1 MELDKLRK
9 KAAELPLSPGV
20 YMMHDKTG
28 KIIYVGK
35 ARHLR
40 NRVSQYFHDLASHTP
55 KVLKMVEN
63 VDDFEVIVADS
74 EFDALVLENILIKKH
89 LPKYN
94 IKLKDDKGYPF
105 IRLDTRES
113 YPRFTLVSRRE
124 NDGSRY
130 FGPYGSRGMAHQVIA
145 TISETLRLPTC
156 SRVFPRDIGRGRPCL
171 NAQMNR
177 CIAPCRGNV
186 SEADYLSLIRQG
198 EMMLRGEYADLLVA
212 IGAEMDTASENLDFE
227 RAAVLR
233 DRLYAVRRLGS
244 KQIIINDT
252 IKDADAVAAYADDTG
267 FAVVLLTLR
276 GGSVVGKFT
285 VFSSDAAITSPR
297 ELMTDFMLQYYSS
310 AEDIPGYVFLSD
322 ETEDM
327 ELLEKLIGER
337 AGRRVH
343 LLLPKRGEK
352 HAIVDMAIANARDEL
367 LRAAKSEQHKTKTAA
382 SLASLLGLPSPPA
395 RIEAFDISNTGDAF
409 IVASMVVF
417 ENGKPKK
424 SDYRKF
430 RMKSTSS
437 QDDFTSINEVISRRI
452 TDLKENKAGFEKR
465 PDLLL
470 IDGGKGQLGA
480 AMAAMQAHGEL
491 IPCFGMQKD
500 DRHRTSALVTPDG
513 DEIGLTTIPAVFSFI
528 GTIQEEAHRFAIG
541 YHRTLRDKKPIK
553 TELDSI
559 PGIGATRRTELL
571 KKFRSVAG
579 VRRASL
585 PDLQDAIGRVAGA
598 KVYAYFH
605 PKESEGKEE

>member
-1 MELDKLRK
+1 
-9 KAAELPLSPGV
+9 
-20 YMMHDKTG
+20 
-28 KIIYVGK
+28 
-35 ARHLR
+35 
-40 NRVSQYFHDLASHTP
+40 
-55 KVLKMVEN
+55 
-63 VDDFEVIVADS
+63 
-74 EFDALVLENILIKKH
+74 
-89 LPKYN
+89 
-94 IKLKDDKGYPF
+94 
-105 IRLDTRES
+105 
-113 YPRFTLVSRRE
+113 
-124 NDGSRY
+124 
-130 FGPYGSRGMAHQVIA
+130 MAHQVIA

-337 AGRRVH
+337 AGRRV
-343 LLLPKRGEK
+343 
-352 HAIVDMAIANARDEL
+352 
-367 LRAAKSEQHKTKTAA
+367 Q
-382 SLASLLGLPSPPA
+382 
-395 RIEAFDISNTGDAF
+395 AF
-409 IVASMVVF
+409 
-417 ENGKPKK
+417 
-424 SDYRKF
+424 
-430 RMKSTSS
+430 
-437 QDDFTSINEVISRRI
+437 
-452 TDLKENKAGFEKR
+452 
-465 PDLLL
+465 
-470 IDGGKGQLGA
+470 
-480 AMAAMQAHGEL
+480 
-491 IPCFGMQKD
+491 C
-500 DRHRTSALVTPDG
+500 
-513 DEIGLTTIPAVFSFI
+513 
-528 GTIQEEAHRFAIG
+528 
-541 YHRTLRDKKPIK
+541 
-553 TELDSI
+553 
-559 PGIGATRRTELL
+559 
-571 KKFRSVAG
+571 
-579 VRRASL
+579 
-585 PDLQDAIGRVAGA
+585 
-598 KVYAYFH
+598 
-605 PKESEGKEE
+605 